1 VTGEAPPNYVLS
13 EFFCPQNQS
22 KNIKLVAKISNF
34 ERILWKIDFL
44 STRKWTSSEIFSCL

>member
-1 VTGEAPPNYVLS
+1 MTGEAPPNYVLS